1 MHQLKH
7 KDFIETPLINLC
19 REVVASADSLEDG
32 IEFQAISAQILHSL
46 FLQMTGAQEQKMK
59 CICWDLATEDY
70 GYRYERF
77 NRWDLGECS
86 RLIDKNT
93 VFGDVV
99 RAIRKIKPA
108 FKVFGST
115 PDKTLFFNNLCNQSK
130 SLFVSSNLAK
140 AYPEKYREFEDIVDK
155 LDINNIA
162 AGDQQIFTGSDDDE
176 LDSIKPDHV
185 LSATYSL
192 LYKHRNRCAHNT
204 LSYQQN
210 IPTLDDLSDTNSQL
224 YYNIFLFIAILFFI
238 DELSIR
244 VYKQF
249 QKAFNRI

>member
-7 KDFIETPLINLC
+7 TEFIETPLINLC

-70 GYRYERF
+70 EYRYERF

-86 RLIDKNT
+86 RLVDKNS

-115 PDKTLFFNNLCNQSK
+115 QDKTTFFINICNQSK
-130 SLFVSSNLAK
+130 LLFENSNLAK
-140 AYPEKYREFEDIVDK
+140 AYPGKYREFEGIIDK
-155 LDINNIA
+155 LDVNNIA
-162 AGDQQIFTGSDDDE
+162 AGDQQILTGSDDDE
-176 LDSIKPDHV
+176 LYSIKPEHV

-210 IPTLDDLSDTNSQL
+210 IPTLADLSDTNFQL
-224 YYNIFLFIAILFFI
+224 YYNIFLFITTLIFI
-238 DELSIR
+238 DELTIR

-249 QKAFNRI
+249 QKALKRI